1 MNRSAFYASAR
12 ARTSGIFGTSLSQSQ
27 VQGVEAI
34 LDEGEKRGTSLF
46 HLAAILSEAY
56 HETGGRMQPI
66 SENLNYS
73 AKRMTQVWPSRF
85 PTVAAAQ
92 PYANNPK
99 ALANKVYG
107 GRLGNDGPN
116 DGWRYRGRGLAQI
129 TGKTNYAKFG
139 LAENPDAASEMATA
153 VRILFDGMTKGMFTG
168 KKLADYDYL
177 VTRSPGIPDFK
188 YYASRAIINGDT
200 AANGAEIA
208 LYAKA
213 FEKALRSAGYVPK
226 ANLPAGT
233 TIPVDLP
240 SGKDFT
246 LTPVAE
252 ANLDQPAKIEQGP
265 VPSGNWLA
273 GIIAAIAKLFKGSNP

>member
-1 MNRSAFYASAR
+1 MNRSAFYASVRQR
-12 ARTSGIFGTSLSQSQ
+12 ASGVFGTSISQSQ
-27 VQGVEAI
+27 VEGCEAI
-34 LDEGEKRGTSLF
+34 LNEAERRGTPLF

-56 HETGGRMQPI
+56 HETGGRMQPVT
-66 SENLNYS
+66 ENLNYS

-116 DGWRYRGRGLAQI
+116 DGWLYRGRGLAQI

-177 VTRSPGIPDFK
+177 VPRSPGVPDFK
-188 YYASRAIINGDT
+188 YHASRAIINGDT
-200 AANGAEIA
+200 AANGAKIA
-208 LYAKA
+208 EYAKA

-226 ANLPAGT
+226 ANLAAGT
-233 TIPVDLP
+233 AIPVDLAP
-240 SGKDFT
+240 GKDFT

-252 ANLDQPAKIEQGP
+252 AKLEQPAKIEQGP

-273 GIIAAIAKLFKGSNP
+273 GIITALLNLLKGK